1 MVIHVVWVAKYA
13 GPYRPG
19 VAEIGVVDSFGGLS
33 RCSECEAI
41 QRIRSGIRYVVGV
54 NGKLAEVVVA
64 PATDYFGE
72 HLCTVLDGTSC
83 RLLWQLAELPRT
95 LH

>member
-1 MVIHVVWVAKYA
+1 MLAHVVSAVKHA

-33 RCSECEAI
+33 RCSEREAI
-41 QRIRSGIRYVVGV
+41 CRIRNGVRYVVGV
-54 NGKLAEVVVA
+54 NGELAELAVA

-72 HLCTVLDGTSC
+72 HLYTVLDGASC
-83 RLLWQLAELPRT
+83 RLLWQLPELPQDQ
-95 LH
+95 H